1 MNSVDLYCLLLAA
14 AGMALV
20 YWGKRRSFVRLNQLG
35 VEQFPSYGRKV
46 VSKLADGTLLAAGY
60 GCVGG
65 AILILLVEHVS
76 EYLVIAV
83 VLYIAFI
90 IEEEWHGRRH

>member
-1 MNSVDLYCLLLAA
+1 MNSVDVYCLVLAA

-46 VSKLADGTLLAAGY
+46 VSKLADGTLLASGY

-65 AILILLVEHVS
+65 AILILLAEHAG
-76 EYLVIAV
+76 EYIVLAV
-83 VLYIAFI
+83 VLYIALALDA
-90 IEEEWHGRRH
+90 EWHGRRR